1 MYTALVGSK
10 VFSKL
15 DLSHAY
21 AQLNVDKES
30 QEYLTIATHKG
41 LYSFVKLTYGGKSSP
56 KIFQAK
62 MDQILLGVEKCVCK
76 QDDILIGGNY
86 WQENLKILADVLDRL
101 HKYNLHLKLPNV
113 NF

>member
-1 MYTALVGSK
+1 MLEQYVLPTTQDLYTALVGSE

-41 LYSFVKLTYGGKSSP
+41 LYSYLKLPYGVNFSP
-56 KIFQAK
+56 KIF
-62 MDQILLGVEKCVCK
+62 
-76 QDDILIGGNY
+76 
-86 WQENLKILADVLDRL
+86 
-101 HKYNLHLKLPNV
+101 
-113 NF
+113 